1 MPPVDSKAA
10 SRPAPSNTI
19 SKLATLLSPR
29 LLCPLPKKKTKK
41 NRCQPPVAWLD
52 NRPCTH
58 PTDEKVSDL
67 TMGGAKS
74 KVAPHPARERV
85 SAITTT
91 GGPAVGNAAR
101 SSGSNQREAPVLSAA
116 ATSVQPSQ
124 TLQLEAEVQRL
135 TTALAESK
143 AQLQV
148 PSRRHLNNRDGIIPQ
163 EHV

>member
-1 MPPVDSKAA
+1 ML
-10 SRPAPSNTI
+10 
-19 SKLATLLSPR
+19 KLATLLC
-29 LLCPLPKKKTKK
+29 LLCPGEKK
-41 NRCQPPVAWLD
+41 NEFGQPQQTP
-52 NRPCTH
+52 
-58 PTDEKVSDL
+58 SDR

-85 SAITTT
+85 STITTT

-135 TTALAESK
+135 TTALADSK

-148 PSRRHLNNRDGIIPQ
+148 LSRRYLNNRD
-163 EHV
+163 